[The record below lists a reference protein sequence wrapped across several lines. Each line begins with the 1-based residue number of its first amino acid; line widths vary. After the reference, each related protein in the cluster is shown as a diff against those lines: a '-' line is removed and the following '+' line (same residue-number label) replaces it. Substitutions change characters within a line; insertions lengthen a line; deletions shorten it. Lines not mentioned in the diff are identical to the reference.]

1 MCAPE
6 TAPMSSGFSMPRRPN
21 LSASVNTCI
30 LRLLRKP
37 SVWLGARR
45 SRRIGDVLPW
55 MRPWCLSQVHPIP
68 KNRPPEVSDLIG
80 PNSIQKLHKLQRTNP
95 GCSSN
100 SLIRRHAA
108 AAMTFS
114 TLVWL
119 PQARETPG
127 NPGGNPRSDHYPHGE
142 HRALE
147 LRNARTVKVA
157 NAQAKLESS

>member
-68 KNRPPEVSDLIG
+68 KNRPPEVSDLIA
-80 PNSIQKLHKLQRTNP
+80 PNSIQLHQLQRTDP
-95 GCSSN
+95 GYSSN

-108 AAMTFS
+108 AAMTFN

-127 NPGGNPRSDHYPHGE
+127 KTHGE
-142 HRALE
+142 HGALE